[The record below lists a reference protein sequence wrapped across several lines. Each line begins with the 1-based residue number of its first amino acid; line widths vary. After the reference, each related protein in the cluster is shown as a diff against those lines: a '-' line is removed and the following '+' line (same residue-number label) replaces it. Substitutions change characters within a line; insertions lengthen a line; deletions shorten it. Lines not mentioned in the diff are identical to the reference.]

1 MADENSKLQAE
12 QPLGELSEEA
22 LASVSGGY
30 TAPSRSGD
38 WCYNLET
45 NTWEFRDRKTG
56 RILKTSRTKPW

>member
-1 MADENSKLQAE
+1 MADKKQTMTNEPL
-12 QPLGELSEEA
+12 LGELSEEA

-30 TAPSRSGD
+30 TGPARNGD

-56 RILKTSRTKPW
+56 RVLRTSQRKPW